1 MTKKHLPKIVIPLV
15 ILLVAAGTY
24 YLITSLTDD
33 SENSNLFSGTIE
45 AVSSVVSPE
54 IGGRV
59 SEVFVNEGDQVET
72 GEPLFYMDTSLLLA
86 QQSVSQEGLVTA
98 QKAAATAKAAVST
111 AEANLELVLAAAR
124 QESTAIRAEE
134 WRSDNLQGYT
144 LPGGSFTQA
153 ELISAAQ
160 DEVENAID
168 LENKAEKDLQSLMD
182 DSGNSDFVQSE
193 QELLQLKMEAQ
204 SAKDVLSKAST
215 SNNRDL
221 RDDAQELYDDV
232 LDRLDDAQ
240 KAYDDLV
247 ETDSAERVL
256 NARNSLQLASERVQ
270 AAQTRLASLQT
281 GENSLKVT
289 AAQAAL
295 DQARAAADQAAQAVS
310 QAESSLALVD
320 VQLAKLTVLAPFDG
334 LVMSR
339 AVEVG
344 EVLSPGAPAITLGQV
359 DTLTITVYVPETEI
373 GSISINQQ
381 TALMVDSFLGE
392 EFEAVVIHIADK
404 AEFTPRNVQT
414 TEGRK
419 TTVFAVKL
427 QITDPQGKLKPGMP
441 ADVSFK

>member
-1 MTKKHLPKIVIPLV
+1 MTKKHLPKILIPLV
-15 ILLVAAGTY
+15 ILLVAVGAY

-45 AVSSVVSPE
+45 AVSSVISPE

-72 GEPLFYMDTSLLLA
+72 GEPLFYMDASLLLA
-86 QQSVSQEGLVTA
+86 QQAVAQEGLLTA
-98 QKAAATAKAAVST
+98 QKAASTAQAAVATAQ
-111 AEANLELVLAAAR
+111 ANLDLVLAAAR

-134 WRSDNLQGYT
+134 WQSDNLQGYT

-153 ELISAAQ
+153 ELINAAQ
-160 DEVENAID
+160 TEVENAID
-168 LENKAEKDLQSLMD
+168 LQNKAENDLQAILD
-182 DSGNSDFVQSE
+182 DSGNSDFVKSE
-193 QELLQLKMEAQ
+193 QELLELKLEAQ
-204 SAKDVLSKAST
+204 SAKDVLTKAST

-221 RDDAQELYDDV
+221 RDEAQELYDDV
-232 LDRLDDAQ
+232 LDRLKDAQ
-240 KAYDDLV
+240 SAYDDLV
-247 ETDSAERVL
+247 DTDSAQRVL
-256 NARNSLQLASERVQ
+256 TARNSLQLASERVQ

-295 DQARAAADQAAQAVS
+295 DQARAAADQAAQAVA

-320 VQLAKLTVLAPFDG
+320 VQLGKLTVLAPFDG

-344 EVLSPGAPAITLGQV
+344 EVMSPGAPAITLGQV
-359 DTLTITVYVPETEI
+359 DTLTITVYVPETEV
-373 GSISINQQ
+373 GSISIDQPA
-381 TALMVDSFLGE
+381 TLTVDSFPGE
-392 EFEAVVIHIADK
+392 EFQATVIHIADR

-414 TEGRK
+414 TEGRM

-427 QITDPQGKLKPGMP
+427 QITDPDGKLKPGMP

>member
-15 ILLVAAGTY
+15 IVLVAVGTY
-24 YLITSLTDD
+24 YLVTSLTDD

-45 AVSSVVSPE
+45 AVSSVLSPE

-72 GEPLFYMDTSLLLA
+72 GEPLFYMDASLLLA
-86 QQSVSQEGLVTA
+86 QQAVAQEGLLTA
-98 QKAAATAKAAVST
+98 QKAASTAKAAVAT
-111 AEANLELVLAAAR
+111 AQANLDLVLAATR
-124 QESTAIRAEE
+124 QESATIRAEE

-153 ELISAAQ
+153 ELITAAQ
-160 DEVENAID
+160 AEVDNAID
-168 LENKAEKDLQSLMD
+168 LQNKAEEDLQTLLD
-182 DSGNSDFVQSE
+182 DSGNSDFVKSE
-193 QELLQLKMEAQ
+193 QELLELKLEAQ
-204 SAKDVLSKAST
+204 SAKDVLTKAST

-221 RDDAQELYDDV
+221 RDEAQELYDDV
-232 LDRLDDAQ
+232 LDRLKDAQ
-240 KAYDDLV
+240 SAYDDLV
-247 ETDSAERVL
+247 DTDSAQRVL
-256 NARNSLQLASERVQ
+256 TARNSLQLASERVQ
-270 AAQTRLASLQT
+270 AAQTRLTSLQT

-295 DQARAAADQAAQAVS
+295 DQAQAAADQAGQAVA

-320 VQLAKLTVLAPFDG
+320 VQLDKLTVLAPFDG

-359 DTLTITVYVPETEI
+359 DTLTITVYVPETEV
-373 GSISINQQ
+373 GSISIDQPA
-381 TALMVDSFLGE
+381 TLTVDSFPGE
-392 EFEAVVIHIADK
+392 EFKAVVIHIADK

-427 QITDPQGKLKPGMP
+427 QITDPDGKLKPGMP
-441 ADVSFK
+441 ADVSFQ